1 MDRRVFLG
9 SLAGLI
15 AAPLAA
21 EAQQAGRVYRIG
33 VVAAGVNPRSNGF
46 ASLGGSTGKNLVTAF
61 QMPKDSRDISAIA
74 ADLVRQNVDVIVT
87 GGPEASLK
95 AARRAT
101 STIPIVMVALNYDPV
116 EKGHVASLP
125 RPGGNI
131 TGVFSLA
138 PEQGAKQLEILKEIL
153 PRVTLVGVLC
163 YTLPC

>member
-46 ASLGGSTGKNLVTAF
+46 ASLGGSTGKNLVIDF
-61 QMPKDSRDISAIA
+61 QMPKDSRDIFAIA

-101 STIPIVMVALNYDPV
+101 STIPIVRRDMSQVSLVRVEISPV
-116 EKGHVASLP
+116 CSLWP
-125 RPGGNI
+125 RSRGRSNWR
-131 TGVFSLA
+131 S
-138 PEQGAKQLEILKEIL
+138 
-153 PRVTLVGVLC
+153 
-163 YTLPC
+163 

>member
-9 SLAGLI
+9 TLAGLI

-46 ASLGGSTGKNLVTAF
+46 ASLGRSTGKNLVIDF

-74 ADLVRQNVDVIVT
+74 ARSRPT
-87 GGPEASLK
+87 ERRRASLK
-95 AARRAT
+95 AAKRAT
-101 STIPIVMVALNYDPV
+101 RTIPIVMVALNYDPV
-116 EKGHVASLP
+116 EKGHVASLA

>member
-1 MDRRVFLG
+1 MDRRVFVG

-33 VVAAGVNPRSNGF
+33 VVAAGINPRSVSF
-46 ASLGGSTGKNLVTAF
+46 FQAFEQRLRELGWVDGKNLVIDF

-74 ADLVRQNVDVIVT
+74 ADLVRQNVDVIVA

-101 STIPIVMVALNYDPV
+101 STIPIVRRDMSQVSLVRVEISPV
-116 EKGHVASLP
+116 CSLWP
-125 RPGGNI
+125 RSRGRSNWR
-131 TGVFSLA
+131 S
-138 PEQGAKQLEILKEIL
+138 
-153 PRVTLVGVLC
+153 
-163 YTLPC
+163 

>member
-15 AAPLAA
+15 AAPLAG

-101 STIPIVMVALNYDPV
+101 STIPIVRRDMSQVSLVRVEISPV
-116 EKGHVASLP
+116 CSLWP
-125 RPGGNI
+125 RSRGRSNWR
-131 TGVFSLA
+131 S
-138 PEQGAKQLEILKEIL
+138 
-153 PRVTLVGVLC
+153 
-163 YTLPC
+163 

>member
-46 ASLGGSTGKNLVTAF
+46 ASLGGSTGKNLVIDF

-101 STIPIVMVALNYDPV
+101 STIPIVRRDMSQVSLVRVEISPV
-116 EKGHVASLP
+116 CSLWP
-125 RPGGNI
+125 RSRGRSNWR
-131 TGVFSLA
+131 S
-138 PEQGAKQLEILKEIL
+138 
-153 PRVTLVGVLC
+153 
-163 YTLPC
+163 

>member
-46 ASLGGSTGKNLVTAF
+46 ASLGGSTGKNLVIDF

-95 AARRAT
+95 AAKRAT
-101 STIPIVMVALNYDPV
+101 RTIPIVRRDMSQVSLVRVEISPV
-116 EKGHVASLP
+116 CSLWP
-125 RPGGNI
+125 RSRGRSNWR
-131 TGVFSLA
+131 S
-138 PEQGAKQLEILKEIL
+138 
-153 PRVTLVGVLC
+153 
-163 YTLPC
+163 